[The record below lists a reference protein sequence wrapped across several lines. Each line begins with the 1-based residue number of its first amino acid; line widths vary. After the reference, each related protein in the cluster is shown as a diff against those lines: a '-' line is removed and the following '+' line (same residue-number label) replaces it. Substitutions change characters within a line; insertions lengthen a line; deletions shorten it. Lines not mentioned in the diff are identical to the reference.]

1 MDDNNLY
8 DISLTS
14 TTKRSVC
21 QSPLPPP
28 TSQVP
33 LLPPPLS
40 RNSSNN
46 FSTTSLSLASPSS
59 SIPKRVPSLPTLNET
74 TNSSTSI
81 KRPGDYYI
89 QKINSS
95 KSSLNFSPQ
104 QQQHHH
110 HQHQQL
116 MMKQRMSTDSLTS
129 AQSSISDDHSII
141 SSQFDG
147 VASTSSTAASTNTPD
162 SRLNSMTSDSFKD
175 STVILDSNLDSSST
189 ISQPN
194 TTTTTTNQALQQPP
208 PQPQPQPPSH
218 KPNIKSSSTSRI
230 PTITPKIRRAHSISA
245 MQTLT
250 RTKSKFISSSEA
262 KQRQK
267 LRKKKYDENDND
279 DYDDEEISEE
289 FLFNVPIIKNKA
301 ELYSLT
307 AANSSKTSHENYGNG
322 NGNGNGSGSN
332 HGSAN
337 SSSVTIL
344 SRNDLVSDRDQYCT
358 IKPCPLP
365 GKLGSST
372 DLLASVGNRSTSHND
387 ESIIEEEEEEEGEE
401 EKEKEEEDRTEQGH
415 QQDEVGLGIVNDDTT
430 IISNISTYY
439 NQQVEM
445 KNKLAR
451 QNVMYKIPNFIKS
464 NSSLE
469 DLHLISLEK
478 LSVIDSTRPSHLPPK
493 SMDERKKHNQQIDKI
508 LHNKNNSS
516 PHLIKSPTTRTSF
529 NGSDSLSNNDVV
541 VVYNQEFINLVEEL
555 QQATDSKTFSK
566 KFQSQRDMIRTFAW
580 TSNIPN
586 DQCFQFLLKILS
598 LNQSCQDSL
607 NTIKNSFLLF
617 ETKFNNLP
625 ESIKSNKMM
634 EFNKLC
640 QEIMTKPLFKTIPLE
655 EQVEFMDKLKSIWNI
670 KAISESGLNQDEIFL
685 ISILLKVFPQKS
697 CQDIYCL
704 LELIN
709 QEVLTKEF
717 KQKFNNNLLKWN
729 NLNQLYKFQI
739 IPGEF
744 QNLSFNSIL
753 QILLQFN
760 DQLPLSLSAPST
772 PIIGAPSPSIDTTF
786 ISTTTPSPAELKSC
800 STQLIIKLFTLL
812 IIYSFSYKTKL
823 KNNIKI
829 LETFIMIIFNYY
841 HLNWNNLS
849 QLIKENRS
857 IKLNYTADQLIN
869 LNSFVDKWKYVFK
882 RN

>member
-1 MDDNNLY
+1 
-8 DISLTS
+8 
-14 TTKRSVC
+14 
-21 QSPLPPP
+21 
-28 TSQVP
+28 
-33 LLPPPLS
+33 
-40 RNSSNN
+40 
-46 FSTTSLSLASPSS
+46 
-59 SIPKRVPSLPTLNET
+59 
-74 TNSSTSI
+74 
-81 KRPGDYYI
+81 
-89 QKINSS
+89 
-95 KSSLNFSPQ
+95 
-104 QQQHHH
+104 
-110 HQHQQL
+110 
-116 MMKQRMSTDSLTS
+116 
-129 AQSSISDDHSII
+129 
-141 SSQFDG
+141 
-147 VASTSSTAASTNTPD
+147 
-162 SRLNSMTSDSFKD
+162 
-175 STVILDSNLDSSST
+175 
-189 ISQPN
+189 
-194 TTTTTTNQALQQPP
+194 
-208 PQPQPQPPSH
+208 
-218 KPNIKSSSTSRI
+218 
-230 PTITPKIRRAHSISA
+230 
-245 MQTLT
+245 
-250 RTKSKFISSSEA
+250 
-262 KQRQK
+262 
-267 LRKKKYDENDND
+267 
-279 DYDDEEISEE
+279 
-289 FLFNVPIIKNKA
+289 
-301 ELYSLT
+301 
-307 AANSSKTSHENYGNG
+307 
-322 NGNGNGSGSN
+322 
-332 HGSAN
+332 
-337 SSSVTIL
+337 
-344 SRNDLVSDRDQYCT
+344 
-358 IKPCPLP
+358 
-365 GKLGSST
+365 
-372 DLLASVGNRSTSHND
+372 
-387 ESIIEEEEEEEGEE
+387 
-401 EKEKEEEDRTEQGH
+401 
-415 QQDEVGLGIVNDDTT
+415 
-430 IISNISTYY
+430 
-439 NQQVEM
+439 M

-580 TSNIPN
+580 TLNIPN

-607 NTIKNSFLLF
+607 NTIKKSFLLF

-655 EQVEFMDKLKSIWNI
+655 EQVEFMEKLKLIWNI

-786 ISTTTPSPAELKSC
+786 ISATTPSPAELKSC

-841 HLNWNNLS
+841 HLNWNNLL
-849 QLIKENRS
+849 QLIKENKS

>member
-110 HQHQQL
+110 HHHHQHQQL

-194 TTTTTTNQALQQPP
+194 NRHYYNQALQQPP
-208 PQPQPQPPSH
+208 PQPQPPSH
-218 KPNIKSSSTSRI
+218 KPNIKSSSTSHI

-307 AANSSKTSHENYGNG
+307 AANSM
-322 NGNGNGSGSN
+322 
-332 HGSAN
+332 
-337 SSSVTIL
+337 TIL

-566 KFQSQRDMIRTFAW
+566 KFQSQRDMIRTYAW

-760 DQLPLSLSAPST
+760 DQLPLSLSAH
-772 PIIGAPSPSIDTTF
+772 
-786 ISTTTPSPAELKSC
+786 
-800 STQLIIKLFTLL
+800 Q
-812 IIYSFSYKTKL
+812 
-823 KNNIKI
+823 
-829 LETFIMIIFNYY
+829 
-841 HLNWNNLS
+841 H
-849 QLIKENRS
+849 Q
-857 IKLNYTADQLIN
+857 
-869 LNSFVDKWKYVFK
+869 
-882 RN
+882 